1 MRNGVIGMSVDAEAA
16 VGGCVIHV
24 RWKQPC
30 VNENT
35 LDVWTVVLVVSGDDW
50 GEYERRLAGSRW
62 VDYDWWNAL
71 RSLIM
76 RAAANGGC
84 RISMALGG
92 VLSDLRGGKLC
103 QASTVMSKVWRR

>member
-1 MRNGVIGMSVDAEAA
+1 MCNGVIGMSVDAEAA
-16 VGGCVIHV
+16 VHGCVIHV